1 MAIHLTGFPSIID
14 GFAAAMILGKPA
26 EVLEDI
32 TDAGRSEQSRGMEA
46 VSFMQMML
54 AAKEETG

>member
-1 MAIHLTGFPSIID
+1 
-14 GFAAAMILGKPA
+14 MILGKPA